1 MTGQEIDSGN
11 GELRRILSYVPGLDK
26 VLNGGFFSG
35 GLYLVQGLAG
45 TGKTILGSQIMYGQ
59 AAQGRRALFVTVL
72 GESHGRM
79 MAHLRSMRFFDQS
92 LIPDLV
98 TYISAYQALDEDGND
113 LKGLTALLRREIQAR
128 GATLLVLDGMSAVE
142 ARAAS
147 IFVMKRFTHELQT
160 LASATDCTMLLLTTT
175 SGAPAGPEH
184 TMVDGIIE
192 LQQRLYTS
200 RNERRL
206 LVQKMRGSSFLEGGH
221 AFRIT
226 ADGLTV
232 FPRIEAQLDIPMRRA
247 PPPDRRL
254 SFGSASLD
262 ALLNGGLPA
271 TTQAL
276 VVGPSGAGKTTL
288 GLQFLSASSAAEPGL
303 LLGCFEPP
311 ERLRLKA
318 EKLGLGFVAAEQQDN
333 IEILWYPVG
342 EHIVD
347 ELAHRLLDAVRRHG
361 VKRLVIDG
369 ISGFQQ
375 AALEQERMVRFWST
389 LSAELRALDVTTLH
403 TMELPELIGVELRLP
418 IEGVSTLAETLI
430 LLRYVELHSRLSRL
444 ISILKVR
451 DGVFDPTIRE
461 FLISDAG
468 INVGAPFQATEAVLS
483 GLARGTGRT
492 AAEDGGSQPPPD
504 CDNWPQ

>member
-1 MTGQEIDSGN
+1 MTEYEMDGPD
-11 GELRRILSYVPGLDK
+11 GELRRVPSHVPGLDT
-26 VLNGGFFSG
+26 VLNGGFLSG
-35 GLYLVQGLAG
+35 GLYLVQGAAG
-45 TGKTILGSQIMYGQ
+45 AGKTILGNQIIYGH
-59 AAQGRRALFVTVL
+59 ATEGRRALFVTVL

-79 MAHLRSMRFFDQS
+79 MAHLQAMRFFNQS
-92 LIPDLV
+92 LIPDLI
-98 TYISAYQALDEDGND
+98 TYISAYQALDEDENG
-113 LKGLTALLRREIQAR
+113 LKGLTALLRREVQAS
-128 GATLLVLDGMSAVE
+128 GATLLVLDGVSAIE

-160 LASATDCTMLLLTTT
+160 LASVTDCTMFLLSTS
-175 SGAPAGPEH
+175 SGAPTGPEH

-192 LQQRLYTS
+192 LRQRPYTS

-206 LVQKMRGSSFLEGGH
+206 LVQKMRGSSFLEGEH

-226 ADGLTV
+226 TGGVTV
-232 FPRIEAQLDIPMRRA
+232 FPRIEAQLDIPVRRA

-254 SFGSASLD
+254 SSGSLSLD

-288 GLQFLSASSAAEPGL
+288 GLQFLSASSAADPGL
-303 LLGCFEPP
+303 MLGCFEAP

-318 EKLGLGFVAAEQQDN
+318 EKLGLGFAAAEQRGD
-333 IEILWYPVG
+333 IEILWHPVG

-347 ELAHRLLDAVRRHG
+347 ELAHRLLDAVRRRG

-369 ISGFQQ
+369 ISGFEQ

-403 TMELPELIGVELRLP
+403 TMELPELIGAELRLP
-418 IEGVSTLAETLI
+418 TQGVSPLAETLI
-430 LLRYVELHSRLSRL
+430 LLRYVELRSRLSRL
-444 ISILKVR
+444 ISIFKVR
-451 DGVFDPTIRE
+451 DGAFDPTIRE
-461 FLISDAG
+461 FSITDAEIVIG
-468 INVGAPFQATEAVLS
+468 NPFQAAEAVLS
-483 GLARGTGRT
+483 GLARGAAGG
-492 AAEDGGSQPPPD
+492 AAEEDAPRPPPD
-504 CDNWPQ
+504 HDG

>member
-1 MTGQEIDSGN
+1 MTEQEIDSPDS
-11 GELRRILSYVPGLDK
+11 ELRRVPSHVPGLDT
-26 VLNGGFFSG
+26 VLNGGFLSG
-35 GLYLVQGLAG
+35 GLYLVQGMAG
-45 TGKTILGSQIMYGQ
+45 AGKTVLGNQIIYRH

-92 LIPDLV
+92 VIPDLV
-98 TYISAYQALDEDGND
+98 TYISAYQALDQGEKG
-113 LKGLTALLRREIQAR
+113 LKGLTALLRREIQAS
-128 GATLLVLDGMSAVE
+128 GATLLVLDGVSAIE

-160 LASATDCTMLLLTTT
+160 LASATDCTMLLLTTA

-192 LQQRLYTS
+192 LRQRLYGS

-206 LVQKMRGSSFLEGGH
+206 LLKKMRGSSFLEGEH

-247 PPPDRRL
+247 PPPDGRL

-288 GLQFLSASSAAEPGL
+288 GLQFLSECSAAEPGL
-303 LLGCFEPP
+303 LLGCFETP

-318 EKLGLGFVAAEQQDN
+318 DKLGLGFAADERRDN
-333 IEILWYPVG
+333 IEILWCPVG
-342 EHIVD
+342 ELILD
-347 ELAHRLLDAVRRHG
+347 ELAHRLLDAVRRGG

-369 ISGFQQ
+369 ISGFQE
-375 AALEQERMVRFWST
+375 AALERERMVRFWST

-403 TMELPELIGVELRLP
+403 TMELPELIGVDLHLP
-418 IEGVSTLAETLI
+418 IQGVSPLAETLI
-430 LLRYVELHSRLSRL
+430 LLRYVELRSQLSRL
-444 ISILKVR
+444 ISVFKMR
-451 DGVFDPTIRE
+451 DGAFDPTIRE
-461 FLISDAG
+461 FSIGDAG
-468 INVGAPFQATEAVLS
+468 IRIGNPFQAAEAVLS
-483 GLARGTGRT
+483 GVARDAALTAVQDGR
-492 AAEDGGSQPPPD
+492 SQSFPD
-504 CDNWPQ
+504 FDSYP

>member
-1 MTGQEIDSGN
+1 MTEQEIDRSDGD
-11 GELRRILSYVPGLDK
+11 LRRITTHVPGLDT
-26 VLNGGFFSG
+26 VLNGGFLSG
-35 GLYLVQGLAG
+35 GLYLIQGAPG
-45 TGKTILGSQIMYGQ
+45 AGKTILASQIIYGH
-59 AAQGRRALFVTVL
+59 AAEGRRALFVTVL

-79 MAHLRSMRFFDQS
+79 MVHLRSMRFFDQS

-98 TYISAYQALDEDGND
+98 TYISAYQALDDENG
-113 LKGLTALLRREIQAR
+113 LKGLTALLRREVQAR
-128 GATLLVLDGMSAVE
+128 GATLLVLDGVSAIE

-160 LASATDCTMLLLTTT
+160 LASATDCTMFLLTTS
-175 SGAPAGPEH
+175 SGASAGPER

-192 LQQRLYTS
+192 LRQHPYAS

-206 LVQKMRGSSFLEGGH
+206 LVQKIRGSSFLEGEH

-232 FPRIEAQLDIPMRRA
+232 FPRIEARLDIEMRRA
-247 PPPDRRL
+247 PSPDRHL
-254 SFGSASLD
+254 SSGSHSLD
-262 ALLNGGLPA
+262 GLLKGGLPA

-318 EKLGLGFVAAEQQDN
+318 QKLGLGFAASEQRGN

-342 EHIVD
+342 EHVLD
-347 ELAHRLLDAVRRHG
+347 ELAHRLLDAVRRRG

-403 TMELPELIGVELRLP
+403 TMELPELIGAQLRLP
-418 IEGVSTLAETLI
+418 LQGVSPLSETLI
-430 LLRYVELHSRLSRL
+430 LLRYVELHSRLRRL
-444 ISILKVR
+444 ISVFKVR
-451 DGVFDPTIRE
+451 DGPFDPTIRE
-461 FLISDAG
+461 FSIGDTG
-468 INVGAPFQATEAVLS
+468 IDIGNPFQATEAVLS
-483 GLARGTGRT
+483 GLARG
-492 AAEDGGSQPPPD
+492 AAPGAIEGAGPPPPPD
-504 CDNWPQ
+504 RDS